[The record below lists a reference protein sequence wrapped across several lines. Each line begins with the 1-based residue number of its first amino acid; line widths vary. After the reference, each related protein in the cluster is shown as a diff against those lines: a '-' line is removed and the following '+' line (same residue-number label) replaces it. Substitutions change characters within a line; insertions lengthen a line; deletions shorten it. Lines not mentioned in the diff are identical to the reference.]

1 MSSLQKKCYS
11 EAKHWLFYR
20 LPDLEENNLALVV
33 FEDLSLFV
41 NELSDTCK
49 YWRPIDIIS
58 SHIFEM

>member
-1 MSSLQKKCYS
+1 MYQGRTYS
-11 EAKHWLFYR
+11 EAKHWLFCR

-41 NELSDTCK
+41 NELPDTCK
-49 YWRPIDIIS
+49 YWRPIVIQS